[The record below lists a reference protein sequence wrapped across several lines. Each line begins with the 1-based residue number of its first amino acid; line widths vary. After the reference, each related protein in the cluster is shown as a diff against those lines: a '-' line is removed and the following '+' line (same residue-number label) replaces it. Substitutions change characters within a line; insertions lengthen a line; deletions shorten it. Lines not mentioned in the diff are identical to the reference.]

1 MHQHNNKQ
9 NSIIT
14 NLKKNDDSILK
25 NNIYINFPK
34 RINERK
40 GTEAFGNSYKNIIK
54 KIKNSSFSNK
64 KRKENYILNNDE
76 ESLSDEIDNK
86 LIKENDDLLNSMD
99 YNSISMNNNNTRKL
113 TIEMEYINKNE
124 KN

>member
-1 MHQHNNKQ
+1 MKEKAQKLLGIHIK
-9 NSIIT
+9 
-14 NLKKNDDSILK
+14 ILL
-25 NNIYINFPK
+25 
-34 RINERK
+34 
-40 GTEAFGNSYKNIIK
+40 K

-99 YNSISMNNNNTRKL
+99 YNSISMNNNNIRKL

>member
-1 MHQHNNKQ
+1 MYQHNNKQ

-54 KIKNSSFSNK
+54 KN
-64 KRKENYILNNDE
+64 
-76 ESLSDEIDNK
+76 
-86 LIKENDDLLNSMD
+86 
-99 YNSISMNNNNTRKL
+99 
-113 TIEMEYINKNE
+113 
-124 KN
+124 